1 MDLPDVVFRVERS
14 WNLDLGMLHEIPDW
28 LRLVGMSWRIS
39 YFHVPTSDFGCFG
52 NLATRVEFEARN
64 EIPII
69 HVWVRDPAF
78 SSWMQ
83 GKISYKHR
91 MLEMVWMFLSLLSLP
106 STWTDLDETMDGEI
120 CCFTYSSGIPQDI
133 QGWDALQSSV
143 LVSQKSKHFLTP
155 KKYCE
160 ILSALPTSLP
170 YPSNAKSTTSVG
182 KSHPFI
188 EDLPLKIMAKPSL
201 MGTFPYIF
209 LRFSSIFCRCS
220 PLPSGKLT

>member
-1 MDLPDVVFRVERS
+1 MTHLSHFMSQHLTLFFWGQGLKLKRVMKSQVMCRS
-14 WNLDLGMLHEIPDW
+14 EIIFQ
-28 LRLVGMSWRIS
+28 L
-39 YFHVPTSDFGCFG
+39 
-52 NLATRVEFEARN
+52 NAR
-64 EIPII
+64 E
-69 HVWVRDPAF
+69 V
-78 SSWMQ
+78 
-83 GKISYKHR
+83 SYKHR
-91 MLEMVWMFLSLLSLP
+91 MLEMVWMLLSLLSLP
-106 STWTDLDETMDGEI
+106 STWEDLNETMDGQVF
-120 CCFTYSSGIPQDI
+120 CFTYSSEIPQDI
-133 QGWDALQSSV
+133 QGWDALQSRV

-188 EDLPLKIMAKPSL
+188 EDLPLKIMEKLSL

-209 LRFSSIFCRCS
+209 LRVSSIFCRCS